1 MKKLVALLLALLLAL
16 PTLALGEM
24 SDSELHAWALAN
36 GYVKADVDAIA
47 SATTNKAGGVNFGAI
62 EWTSE
67 LQVLAIK
74 EFLKG
79 GHYLGDAA
87 YAQDETGWNYR
98 EMYQMATVY
107 GNMPNNTNLELVL
120 DADTLSL
127 LGVSEA
133 GTSKTLHFASNP
145 NVSIS
150 WCRQLRPHEEETY
163 NYYCSYGVQF
173 DGVVR
178 VYSPADL
185 ETEEGRASLLNL
197 FDKYYPTLATSWM
210 GYAATFAG
218 MTDEAEITAAK
229 LGYIEK
235 QLTGG
240 AMVIYEVI
248 PTRIVITAPFLINMS
263 PSMTNG
269 VTFVTAQE
277 GEKKYAY
284 DLLLN
289 ESFLDELVA
298 YKANYIATEEGKAEV
313 EAYYATGMYPMLD
326 GLCAQYGAPTSLQIA
341 MMPNTAAGLKT
352 QTTWEPLMAL
362 PAAEEAGEDGV
373 GVAKGFHGD
382 IIAKVELNEDGTI
395 AALTV
400 DTSCENADYGAK
412 VGADEAFLAQFIG
425 KAGPFALGEGIDAVA
440 GATGTS
446 ASAVEAINA
455 AIE

>member
-1 MKKLVALLLALLLAL
+1 MKKFVALLLALLLAL
-16 PTLALGEM
+16 PAAAMAEM
-24 SDSELHAWALAN
+24 SEADLHAWALAN
-36 GYVKADVDAIA
+36 GYVKVETDALT
-47 SATTNKAGGVNFGAI
+47 SATTNKVGGVNFGAI
-62 EWTSE
+62 EWTPE

-79 GHYLGDAA
+79 GHYLGDASF
-87 YAQDETGWNYR
+87 AQDETGWNYR

-107 GNMPNNTNLELVL
+107 GNTPNNTNLELVL
-120 DADTLSL
+120 DADSLSL

-133 GTSKTLHFASNP
+133 GTSKTLHFYSNP

-173 DGVVR
+173 DGTVR

-197 FDKYYPTLATSWM
+197 FDKYYPTLATSWA

-218 MTDEAEITAAK
+218 LTDEAAITEAK
-229 LGYIEK
+229 LGYITK
-235 QLTGG
+235 QLNGG

-248 PTRIVITAPFLINMS
+248 PSRIIITAPFLINMS

-269 VTFVTAQE
+269 VKFVTVQE
-277 GEKKYAY
+277 GETKYAY

-289 ESFLDELVA
+289 ESFLDALVA
-298 YKANYIATEEGKAEV
+298 YKADYIATEEGKAEV
-313 EAYYATGMYPMLD
+313 EAYYTTGMYPMLD
-326 GLCAQYGAPTSLQIA
+326 GLCATYGAPTSLQIA
-341 MMPNTAAGLKT
+341 LMPNTAAGLKT
-352 QTTWEPLMAL
+352 QTTWEPLMTL
-362 PAAEEAGEDGV
+362 PAAEKIDNV

-382 IIAKVELNEDGTI
+382 ITATVEKNEDGTI

-400 DTSCENADYGAK
+400 DTSCEHADYGAK
-412 VGADEAFLAQFIG
+412 VGTDEAFLAQFIG
-425 KAGPFALGEGIDAVA
+425 KTGPFTLGEGIDAVS

-446 ASAVEAINA
+446 ASAVEAINNA
-455 AIE
+455 VK

>member
-1 MKKLVALLLALLLAL
+1 MKKILAVLLAAMMLVPCIA
-16 PTLALGEM
+16 AAEM
-24 SDSELHAWALAN
+24 TEEELHAWALAN
-36 GYVKADVDAIA
+36 GYVKTGVDAIS

-62 EWTSE
+62 EWTEE
-67 LQVLAIK
+67 LQVMAIK

-79 GHYLGDAA
+79 GHYLGDAN
-87 YAQDETGWNYR
+87 YAQDESGWNYR

-120 DADTLSL
+120 DVDSLAL

-133 GTSKTLHFASNP
+133 GTSKTLHFNYNP

-178 VYSPADL
+178 IFTPADL
-185 ETEEGRASLLNL
+185 ETEEGKAKLLNL

-218 MTDEAEITAAK
+218 LTDEAEITAAK

-235 QLTGG
+235 QLKGG
-240 AMVIYEVI
+240 AMVIYEVV
-248 PTRIVITAPFLINMS
+248 PTRIIITAPFLINMS

-269 VTFVTAQE
+269 VKFVNQQE

-289 ESFLDELVA
+289 ESFLDALVD
-298 YKANYIATEEGKAEV
+298 YKNAYIATEEGKAAV

-326 GLCAQYGAPTSLQIA
+326 GLCATYGAPTSLQIA
-341 MMPNTAAGLKT
+341 MMPTTAAGLKT
-352 QTTWEPLMAL
+352 QTTWTPST
-362 PAAEEAGEDGV
+362 AETTE
-373 GVAKGFHGD
+373 
-382 IIAKVELNEDGTI
+382 
-395 AALTV
+395 
-400 DTSCENADYGAK
+400 SGAK
-412 VGADEAFLAQFIG
+412 VGTGNGFHSAVTATVTLNENGTIASVVFDTSNETPAFGTRVGEDEAFAAQFVG
-425 KAGPFALGEGIDAVA
+425 KTGPFTLGAGIDALS
-440 GATGTS
+440 GATVTS
-446 ASAVEAINA
+446 EAAVEAVNNA
-455 AIE
+455 LK

>member
-1 MKKLVALLLALLLAL
+1 MKKILAILLAAMMLLPCIA
-16 PTLALGEM
+16 AAEM
-24 SDSELHAWALAN
+24 TEEELHAWALAN
-36 GYVKADVDAIA
+36 GYVKAEADVVS

-62 EWTSE
+62 EWTEE
-67 LQVLAIK
+67 LQVMAIK

-79 GHYLGDAA
+79 GHYLGDAN

-98 EMYQMATVY
+98 EMYQMATVS

-120 DADTLSL
+120 DVDSLCL

-133 GTSKTLHFASNP
+133 GTSKTLHMQQNP

-178 VYSPADL
+178 IFTPADL
-185 ETEEGRASLLNL
+185 QTEEGKAKLLNL

-210 GYAATFAG
+210 GYAATFATL
-218 MTDEAEITAAK
+218 TDEAEITAAK
-229 LGYIEK
+229 MAYIEK
-235 QLTGG
+235 QINGG
-240 AMVIYEVI
+240 AMVIYEVV
-248 PTRIVITAPFLINMS
+248 PTRIIVTAPFLINMS

-269 VTFVTAQE
+269 VKFVNQME

-289 ESFLDELVA
+289 ESFLDALVA
-298 YKANYIATEEGKAEV
+298 YKNEYLATEEGLAQVQE
-313 EAYYATGMYPMLD
+313 YYATGMYPMLD
-326 GLCAQYGAPTSLQIA
+326 GLCATYGAPTSLQIA
-341 MMPNTAAGLKT
+341 LMPTTAAGLKT
-352 QTTWEPLMAL
+352 QTTWV
-362 PAAEEAGEDGV
+362 PAPKADDGV
-373 GVAKGFHGD
+373 KVGTAAGFHGT
-382 IIAKVELNEDGTI
+382 ITAKVTLNEDGTI

-400 DTSCENADYGAK
+400 DTSCEHADYGAK

-425 KAGPFALGEGIDAVA
+425 KTGPFAIGEGIDAVT
-440 GATGTS
+440 GATGS
-446 ASAVEAINA
+446 SQSAVEAINNA
-455 AIE
+455 LK

>member
-1 MKKLVALLLALLLAL
+1 MKKLLAILMIATLLLPALAMADM
-16 PTLALGEM
+16 TE
-24 SDSELHAWALAN
+24 DELHAWALAN
-36 GYVKADVDAIA
+36 GYVKAEADAVT
-47 SATTNKAGGVNFGAI
+47 SATVNKAGGVNFGAI
-62 EWTSE
+62 EWTEE
-67 LQVLAIK
+67 LQVMAIK

-79 GHYLGDAA
+79 GHYLGDAT
-87 YAQDETGWNYR
+87 YAQDDSGWNYR
-98 EMYQMATVY
+98 EMYQMATVS
-107 GNMPNNTNLELVL
+107 GNIPNNTNLELVL
-120 DADTLSL
+120 DSDSLCL

-133 GTSKTLHFASNP
+133 GTAKTLHMQQNP

-178 VYSPADL
+178 IFTPADMQ
-185 ETEEGRASLLNL
+185 TEEGKAKLLNL

-218 MTDEAEITAAK
+218 LTDEAEITAAK

-235 QLTGG
+235 QLNGG
-240 AMVIYEVI
+240 AMVIYEVV
-248 PTRIVITAPFLINMS
+248 PNRIIVTAPFLINMS
-263 PSMTNG
+263 PQMING
-269 VTFVTAQE
+269 INFVTQLE

-284 DLLLN
+284 DLLLT
-289 ESFLDELVA
+289 EEFLDALVA
-298 YKANYIATEEGKAEV
+298 YKAAYIATEEGKAAV

-326 GLCAQYGAPTSLQIA
+326 QYCANYGAPTSLQIC

-352 QTTWEPLMAL
+352 QTTWEP
-362 PAAEEAGEDGV
+362 AAEAIAAEGNVVTAT
-373 GVAKGFHGD
+373 AAGFHGE
-382 IIAKVELNEDGTI
+382 ITVVVTLNEDGTI
-395 AALTV
+395 ASVTA

-425 KAGPFALGEGIDAVA
+425 KTGPFAIGEGVDAVT

-446 ASAVEAINA
+446 QTVIDAINNA
-455 AIE
+455 VK

>member
-1 MKKLVALLLALLLAL
+1 MKKIVALLLALLLAL
-16 PTLALGEM
+16 PAAAMAEM
-24 SDSELHAWALAN
+24 TEAELHAWALAN
-36 GYVKADVDAIA
+36 GYVKAEVDALS

-62 EWTSE
+62 EWTPE

-120 DADTLSL
+120 DADSLSL

-133 GTSKTLHFASNP
+133 GTSKTLHFFSNP

-178 VYSPADL
+178 VYTPADL

-210 GYAATFAG
+210 GYAAAFAG
-218 MTDEAEITAAK
+218 LTDEAAITEAK
-229 LGYIEK
+229 LGYITK
-235 QLTGG
+235 QLNGG

-248 PTRIVITAPFLINMS
+248 PTRIIITAPFLINMS

-269 VTFVTAQE
+269 IKFVTVQE
-277 GEKKYAY
+277 GETRYAY

-289 ESFLDELVA
+289 ESFLDALVA
-298 YKANYIATEEGKAEV
+298 YKAGYIATEEGKAEV

-326 GLCAQYGAPTSLQIA
+326 GLCAQYGAPTSLSIA
-341 MMPNTAAGLKT
+341 LMPNTAAGLKT
-352 QTTWEPLMAL
+352 QTTWVPVMTL
-362 PAAEEAGEDGV
+362 PADEKIDNV

-382 IIAKVELNEDGTI
+382 ITATIEKNKDGTI
-395 AALTV
+395 AALTL
-400 DTSCENADYGAK
+400 DTACEHADYGAK
-412 VGADEAFLAQFIG
+412 VGADADFLAQFIG
-425 KAGPFALGEGIDAVA
+425 KTGPFTLGEGIDAVS

-446 ASAVEAINA
+446 AAAVEAINN
-455 AIE
+455 AIK

>member
-1 MKKLVALLLALLLAL
+1 MKKILAILLAAMMLIPCIA
-16 PTLALGEM
+16 AAEM
-24 SDSELHAWALAN
+24 TDEELHAWALSN
-36 GYVKADVDAIA
+36 GYVKAEVDAVS

-62 EWTSE
+62 EWTE
-67 LQVLAIK
+67 DLQVMAIK

-79 GHYLGDAA
+79 GHYLGDAN
-87 YAQDETGWNYR
+87 YAQDESGWNYR
-98 EMYQMATVY
+98 EMYQMATVS

-120 DADTLSL
+120 DIDSLAL

-133 GTSKTLHFASNP
+133 GTSKTLHMMQNP

-178 VYSPADL
+178 IFTPADMQ
-185 ETEEGRASLLNL
+185 TEEGKAKLLNL

-210 GYAATFAG
+210 GYAASFAAAA
-218 MTDEAEITAAK
+218 TEEEITAAK

-240 AMVIYEVI
+240 AMVIYEVV
-248 PTRIVITAPFLINMS
+248 PTRIIITAPFLINMS

-269 VTFVTAQE
+269 IQFVTVQE

-289 ESFLDELVA
+289 ESFLDALVA
-298 YKANYIATEEGKAEV
+298 YKAGYIATEEGKAEV

-326 GLCAQYGAPTSLQIA
+326 GLCAQYGAPTSLQIC

-352 QTTWEPLMAL
+352 QTTWT
-362 PAAEEAGEDGV
+362 PAPKADDGV
-373 GVAKGFHGD
+373 KVGTAAGFHGT
-382 IIAKVELNEDGTI
+382 ITAKVTLNEDGTI

-400 DTSCENADYGAK
+400 DTSCEHADYGAK
-412 VGADEAFLAQFIG
+412 VGTDEAFLAQFIG
-425 KAGPFALGEGIDAVA
+425 KTGPFTIGEGTDAVT
-440 GATGTS
+440 GATGS
-446 ASAVEAINA
+446 SQSAVEAINNA
-455 AIE
+455 LK